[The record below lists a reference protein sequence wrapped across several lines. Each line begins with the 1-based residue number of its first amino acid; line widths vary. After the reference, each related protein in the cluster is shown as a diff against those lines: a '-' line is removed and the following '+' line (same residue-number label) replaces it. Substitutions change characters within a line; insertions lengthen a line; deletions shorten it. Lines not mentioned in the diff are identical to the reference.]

1 LGTPALFLTK
11 YCNLMVFSYIISN
24 IIIYP
29 MLNQKAEL
37 LLVK

>member
-1 LGTPALFLTK
+1 
-11 YCNLMVFSYIISN
+11 MVFSYIISN
-24 IIIYP
+24 IIIIYP

>member
-1 LGTPALFLTK
+1 
-11 YCNLMVFSYIISN
+11 MVFSYIISN

-29 MLNQKAEL
+29 MFNQKAEL